1 MRIFEIRHQLTKFNE
16 DVMLFKL
23 TVSNR
28 DHLLYNLLNKSTFF
42 ARCIFQDVGRRVEE
56 DKSCTY
62 VAIVLKYIYIYIF
75 FIFYEW
81 KTRKKITRKYLRREG
96 SSSGLEYPTWK
107 SIAKMINARKKIIV
121 LHFIAQLLKYFVSTL
136 NLKWAVEHLA
146 IRFIL
151 VLISKHSIHK
161 CRSIYFFFFLEG

>member
-1 MRIFEIRHQLTKFNE
+1 MIYIIIKANKFSLSMRIFEIRHQLTKFNE

-23 TVSNR
+23 IVSNR

-75 FIFYEW
+75 FIFLRVKDE
-81 KTRKKITRKYLRREG
+81 KKNNNK
-96 SSSGLEYPTWK
+96 
-107 SIAKMINARKKIIV
+107 V
-121 LHFIAQLLKYFVSTL
+121 LTKG
-136 NLKWAVEHLA
+136 
-146 IRFIL
+146 R
-151 VLISKHSIHK
+151 
-161 CRSIYFFFFLEG
+161 FFFWAGISDVKKHRQVDQRQKKNYCVALHSAVVEIFCVNS